1 MAESSNVPDHMTVV
15 DGVRVRKDD
24 EKRFRASH
32 KAVLA
37 PESSVSLPEPATVRK
52 AAVKRSAAKAAG
64 RSDDA

>member
-24 EKRFRASH
+24 EKRFRAAH

-37 PESSVSLPEPATVRK
+37 PQSSATVPEPAEVRK
-52 AAVKRSAAKAAG
+52 AAVKKTAAKAAG